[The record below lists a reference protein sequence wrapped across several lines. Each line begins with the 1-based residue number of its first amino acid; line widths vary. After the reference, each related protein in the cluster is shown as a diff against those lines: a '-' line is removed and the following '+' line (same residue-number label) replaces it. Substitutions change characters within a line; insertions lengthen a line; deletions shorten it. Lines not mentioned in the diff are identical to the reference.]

1 MKYRIKIDYYNSE
14 KETYTPQVKGLLF
27 WRNLHYTGEISFL
40 GGGYINRDLAISAI
54 NKHNFKYGK
63 PRSSK
68 IEYINLTN

>member
-1 MKYRIKIDYYNSE
+1 MMYRIKIDYYNKQ

-27 WRNLHYTGEISFL
+27 WSNLDTTGEISWL
-40 GGGYINRDLAISAI
+40 GGGYYNKDLALGAI
-54 NKHNFKYGK
+54 NKHDFKYGK